1 MSVKEQCREF
11 VHSDNVDISC
21 NENDVSD
28 TIKQAI
34 RDIIKK
40 EGYITYTLDITPIVP
55 DGGNFLATI
64 TKATIVGKT
73 SSEDKEINIFI
84 KHIFVDFNEHM
95 NLFSIFDVHSR
106 ELYAYDELIENYY
119 KLQVD
124 AEVPLHERYN
134 APKCYNARNSE
145 FLILEDL
152 EKKGYTTP
160 NRIDSISKDFARLSI
175 QQLAKFHALSFV
187 LQKRRP
193 EYFDAKLKTLKIPYD
208 FNDEWESFVNNFA
221 GIVITE
227 MEDDNNIKN
236 KIKKF
241 VPKIT
246 KIVSGCM
253 GDTTVRCICHGDYKP
268 NNLLMKVTDGEL
280 KKIMPIDYQF
290 LHYGNPVTD
299 LLFFIVSAT
308 DQQFRKDYLE
318 YIKNLYHDTMANFL
332 RYFKIDVEDY
342 FPKAT
347 FETLFKQWLDYGL
360 AVAVY
365 LLPIILAADDD
376 VPDFSKTSAS
386 KVQFKVRKELKNRFG
401 GLVEDFVQWG
411 YL

>member
-106 ELYAYDELIENYY
+106 ELL
-119 KLQVD
+119 
-124 AEVPLHERYN
+124 R
-134 APKCYNARNSE
+134 
-145 FLILEDL
+145 
-152 EKKGYTTP
+152 KKGYTTP

-332 RYFKIDVEDY
+332 RYFKMDVEDY

-401 GLVEDFVQWG
+401 GLVEDFVEWG